1 MLGNSLKNPFRHPN
15 PGLQFSWNCTQLGLL
30 LLPLFPTLG
39 AVSLGLALLTGLKQF
54 QTIINRPI
62 NQGFAF
68 LCGVLIVTNFFA
80 QERVVAL
87 LGLFNLL
94 PFFLACAVFGIIVQT
109 TVQLRQI
116 SWILVITSLPIA
128 LIGFGQLF
136 FGWSTPAEWENVF
149 GWYLTVGGNPVGRM
163 ASVFMYANIFAGYLT
178 VVFILGLGLWLE
190 SLQWLNPKDFNLRNV
205 NLKNFGRKDYG
216 SKDSNSGIT
225 PEINPEQEREFNSF
239 SFISRISP
247 TFIFLTITVIAN
259 FIALILTNSR
269 NAWVIAL
276 LACLVYAINRG
287 WRILVMG
294 VTLFATCVLLAAFAP
309 LAIARFFRRII
320 PEFFWARFND
330 QMYPDRPVELM
341 RSTQWQFA
349 WSLTQERPWTGW
361 GLRNFTALYQ
371 AKMQIWLGH
380 PHNLFL
386 MLSAETGLPATIMFC
401 GLLIWILIAGI
412 KVFIKFINYKKE
424 DRLVFFSYLVALGGL
439 ILFNTVD
446 VSIFDLRLNA
456 IFWLLMGAVSGVTY
470 KYQKN

>member
-1 MLGNSLKNPFRHPN
+1 MLGIRLKNPFRHPN

-54 QTIINRPI
+54 KIIICRPI
-62 NQGFAF
+62 NWGFA
-68 LCGVLIVTNFFA
+68 LLSIVLIITTAFA

-94 PFFLACAVFGIIVQT
+94 PFFLSFAVFGIVIKT
-109 TVQLRQI
+109 TLQLRQL
-116 SWILVITSLPIA
+116 SWILVITSLPVT

-136 FGWSTPAEWENVF
+136 FGWSTPAQWENIF
-149 GWYLTVGGNPVGRM
+149 GWALAPGGNPVGRM
-163 ASVFMYANIFAGYLT
+163 ASVFMYANILAGYLV

-190 SLQWLNPKDFNLRNV
+190 NLQ
-205 NLKNFGRKDYG
+205 NFSPNDHDSVIN
-216 SKDSNSGIT
+216 SK
-225 PEINPEQEREFNSF
+225 INPGIKSSSF
-239 SFISRISP
+239 PSKSTSSFRSQFTSRISP
-247 TFIFLTITVIAN
+247 TFIFLTITVITN
-259 FIALILTNSR
+259 FVALILTNSR

-287 WRILVMG
+287 WHILVAG
-294 VTLFATCVLLAAFAP
+294 VSGFATCVVLAAFAP
-309 LAIARFFRRII
+309 LAFAQFFRRIV
-320 PEFFWARFND
+320 PEFLWARFND

-349 WSLTQERPWTGW
+349 WSLTQQRPWTGW

-386 MLSAETGLPATIMFC
+386 MLSAETGLPATIIFC
-401 GLLIWILIAGI
+401 GLLAWVLFAGV
-412 KVFIKFINYKKE
+412 KVFIKFINYQKE
-424 DRLVFFSYLVALGGL
+424 DRLIFFSYLVVLGGL

-446 VSIFDLRLNA
+446 VSLFDLRLN
-456 IFWLLMGAVSGVTY
+456 IMFWLLLGAVSGVSY
-470 KYQKN
+470 KYQRS

>member
-1 MLGNSLKNPFRHPN
+1 MLGISLKNPFQHPN

-54 QTIINRPI
+54 QTIIHRSI
-62 NQGFAF
+62 NQGFVV
-68 LCGVLIVTNFFA
+68 LGVVLIVTTFFA

-94 PFFLACAVFGIIVQT
+94 PFFLVFGVFGIIVQT
-109 TVQLRQI
+109 TVQLRHL
-116 SWILVITSLPIA
+116 SWILLITSLPVN

-136 FGWSTPAEWENVF
+136 FGWSTPGEWENIF
-149 GWYLTVGGNPVGRM
+149 GWVLAAGGNPVGRM
-163 ASVFMYANIFAGYLT
+163 ASVFMYANIFAGYLV
-178 VVFILGLGLWLE
+178 VVFILNLGLWLE
-190 SLQWLNPKDFNLRNV
+190 SLHKSNLHKSNLHKSNTKKSNTKNPNQGINLGT
-205 NLKNFGRKDYG
+205 K
-216 SKDSNSGIT
+216 SS
-225 PEINPEQEREFNSF
+225 
-239 SFISRISP
+239 SFIWGISP
-247 TFIFLTITVIAN
+247 TFILLTIAIIFN
-259 FIALILTNSR
+259 FVALILTNSR

-276 LACLVYAINRG
+276 LACLVYAINQG
-287 WRILVMG
+287 WRILVAG
-294 VTLFATCVLLAAFAP
+294 VTGFASCVLLAAFAP
-309 LAIARFFRRII
+309 SAIAQFFRRII
-320 PEFFWARFND
+320 PEFLWARFND

-349 WSLTQERPWTGW
+349 WSLTQQRPWTGW

-401 GLLIWILIAGI
+401 GLLAWILIAGI
-412 KVFIKFINYKKE
+412 KVFIKFVNFQKE
-424 DRLVFFSYLVALGGL
+424 GRLIFFSYLVVLGGL

-446 VSIFDLRLNA
+446 VSIFDLRLNL
-456 IFWLLMGAVSGVTY
+456 IFWLILGAISGVTH
-470 KYQKN
+470 KYQRN

>member
-1 MLGNSLKNPFRHPN
+1 MLGIRLKNPFRHPN

-54 QTIINRPI
+54 KIIIHRLI
-62 NQGFAF
+62 NWGFA
-68 LCGVLIVTNFFA
+68 LLSIILIITTFFA
-80 QERVVAL
+80 QERVAAL

-94 PFFLACAVFGIIVQT
+94 PFFLVFAVFGIVIQT
-109 TVQLRQI
+109 TTQLRQL
-116 SWILVITSLPIA
+116 SWILVITSLPVA

-136 FGWSTPAEWENVF
+136 FGWSTPGEWENIF
-149 GWYLTVGGNPVGRM
+149 GWVLAAGGNPFGRM
-163 ASVFMYANIFAGYLT
+163 ASVFMYANILAGYLV

-190 SLQWLNPKDFNLRNV
+190 NLQ
-205 NLKNFGRKDYG
+205 NFSPNDRDSVIN
-216 SKDSNSGIT
+216 SK
-225 PEINPEQEREFNSF
+225 INPGIKSSSF
-239 SFISRISP
+239 PSKSTSSFRSQFTSRISP
-247 TFIFLTITVIAN
+247 TFIFLTITVITN
-259 FIALILTNSR
+259 FAALILTNSR

-287 WRILVMG
+287 WHILVAG
-294 VTLFATCVLLAAFAP
+294 VSGFATCVVLAAFAP
-309 LAIARFFRRII
+309 LAIAQFFRRIV
-320 PEFFWARFND
+320 PEFLWARFND

-349 WSLTQERPWTGW
+349 WSLTQQRPWTGW

-401 GLLIWILIAGI
+401 GLLAWVLFTGV
-412 KVFIKFINYKKE
+412 KVFIKFINYQKE
-424 DRLVFFSYLVALGGL
+424 DRLIFFSYLVVLGGL

-446 VSIFDLRLNA
+446 VSLFDLRLN
-456 IFWLLMGAVSGVTY
+456 IMFWLLLGAVSGVSY
-470 KYQKN
+470 KYQRN